1 MATSVQ
7 SERTSNLAA
16 AASVARLMG
25 GEFGSPTAPTEIDPG
40 LAAEIIR
47 VGQANKILKPLLK
60 AFEKLGVPVPDE
72 AKPTVAAY
80 SRKAMKNNAAALATL
95 CEVAKML
102 SDAGIVHAAFKGPVR
117 QIALGQD
124 VFERPVA
131 DVDILV
137 KRSDFV
143 RATDVLK
150 EMGYWI
156 PLFCDSPWW
165 RHYLGE
171 HPLIPNGPNRL
182 GVDLH
187 HRTQHPSCPR
197 PHDQEA
203 LLDDLDWTEIGGE
216 KIPIFG
222 PISIFL
228 NTVMSIVKGL
238 ANREPTGGHVLDLAR
253 QLNAADDNRLAEF
266 RRAARDQKLEK
277 SYAVARRAVLVMT
290 GVAPEPVPSWFV
302 PDDALLAMLLTPE
315 DPSIRWPKH
324 SRLLWKL
331 VDGTN
336 RLGRAVKFTREF
348 AWWTAAEF
356 NRRTHDVSQLPA
368 RAEPEVAAATAG

>member
-1 MATSVQ
+1 MRQ
-7 SERTSNLAA
+7 
-16 AASVARLMG
+16 
-25 GEFGSPTAPTEIDPG
+25 
-40 LAAEIIR
+40 
-47 VGQANKILKPLLK
+47 K
-60 AFEKLGVPVPDE
+60 A
-72 AKPTVAAY
+72 TVAAY

-95 CEVAKML
+95 CEVAKKL

-117 QIALGQD
+117 QIALGRTYSSAPLPMSTFSSDTVTLPGPRTCSKGWDTGFRCSATPLVASLSWRASAHSKRPKSFGSGPPSQD
-124 VFERPVA
+124 PTPELSAP
-131 DVDILV
+131 
-137 KRSDFV
+137 
-143 RATDVLK
+143 
-150 EMGYWI
+150 
-156 PLFCDSPWW
+156 PQP
-165 RHYLGE
+165 
-171 HPLIPNGPNRL
+171 
-182 GVDLH
+182 
-187 HRTQHPSCPR
+187 
-197 PHDQEA
+197 EA

-253 QLNAADDNRLAEF
+253 QLNAADDKRLGEF
-266 RRAARDQKLEK
+266 TRAARDQKLEK
-277 SYAVARRAVLVMT
+277 SYAVARRAVLLMT

-302 PDDALLAMLLTPE
+302 ADDALLSMLLTPE

-356 NRRTHDVSQLPA
+356 SRRTHDVSQLPA
-368 RAEPEVAAATAG
+368 RANRRSRRPLRVKRNKRFPSDRRRAGSR

>member
-1 MATSVQ
+1 MVGPIQ
-7 SERTSNLAA
+7 SERTSIPAA
-16 AASVARLMG
+16 AIVARLLHG
-25 GEFGSPTAPTEIDPG
+25 YFGCAAGDATEIDSEVAHDVLRIG
-40 LAAEIIR
+40 R
-47 VGQANKILKPLLK
+47 ANKILKPVLNSFDK
-60 AFEKLGVPVPDE
+60 FGVPIPE
-72 AKPTVAAY
+72 GERPEIAAY

-95 CEVAKML
+95 CEIATRL
-102 SDAGIVHAAFKGPVR
+102 SDAGIVYAAFKGPAR

-137 KRSDFV
+137 KRCDFV
-143 RATDVLK
+143 RATNLLK

-171 HPLIPNGPNRL
+171 HPLIPNAPNRL

-197 PHDQEA
+197 PRDQEA
-203 LLDDLDWTEIGGE
+203 LLDDVDWTVIGGE

-228 NTVMSIVKGL
+228 NTVMSIVKGI

-253 QLNAADDNRLAEF
+253 QLNAANDKRLAEF
-266 RRAARDQKLEK
+266 KRAAQNQQLEK
-277 SYAVARRAVLVMT
+277 SYAVAKRAVLVMT
-290 GVAPEPVPSWFV
+290 GVAQEPVPSWFV
-302 PDDALLAMLLTPE
+302 ADDALLAMLLTPE
-315 DPSIRWPKH
+315 DPNIRWPKH
-324 SRLLWKL
+324 TRLLWKL
-331 VDGTN
+331 VDGDN
-336 RLGRAVKFTREF
+336 RVGRALKFTREF

-356 NRRTHDVSQLPA
+356 SRRTHDVSQLPA
-368 RAEPEVAAATAG
+368 RAQPELTTAPAT